1 MRTMQ
6 QRREREDVGAVVR
19 HPPAA
24 AGIRDVDFSRTL
36 RLALFSAGGAM
47 ALVLAVDGAW
57 PWRIVRVGVVGAVV
71 SALLTLGRIVGQRTR
86 GLLFAV
92 VGLVAATAGTAIG
105 MPFLARDGWS
115 LRSDGG
121 LLAGAAGVVLF
132 IFGSVV
138 AIRSVHGWRRV
149 VAVPIAMLGAYSLGS
164 PVAISVY
171 ATNVPRPT
179 LGSRTPA
186 DYGLGYDD
194 ASFVTADGIRLSGWY
209 IPSTNRAA
217 VVLLH
222 GASSTRSNVL
232 EEAVVLARH
241 GYGVLLFDARGFGGS
256 DGRAMNLGWWGDR
269 DINAAVSYLE
279 GRPDVDPNRIGAV
292 GSSMGGEEA
301 IGAMAA
307 DGRVRAA
314 VAEGATGRVAAD
326 LAWLSD
332 RYGVR
337 GLAQE
342 AVNTL
347 TYAITDV
354 LTSARPPLTLRSA
367 AAAAAPRPILLVV
380 AGKVDEEAYAAA
392 AMREA
397 APGNVDVWVVPGSTH
412 TAGLQT
418 QPAQWEER
426 VIGFLDAALV
436 AGR

>member
-47 ALVLAVDGAW
+47 ALVGAW

-186 DYGLGYDD
+186 DTVS
-194 ASFVTADGIRLSGWY
+194 AT
-209 IPSTNRAA
+209 TT
-217 VVLLH
+217 H
-222 GASSTRSNVL
+222 RS
-232 EEAVVLARH
+232 
-241 GYGVLLFDARGFGGS
+241 
-256 DGRAMNLGWWGDR
+256 
-269 DINAAVSYLE
+269 
-279 GRPDVDPNRIGAV
+279 
-292 GSSMGGEEA
+292 
-301 IGAMAA
+301 
-307 DGRVRAA
+307 
-314 VAEGATGRVAAD
+314 
-326 LAWLSD
+326 
-332 RYGVR
+332 
-337 GLAQE
+337 
-342 AVNTL
+342 
-347 TYAITDV
+347 
-354 LTSARPPLTLRSA
+354 
-367 AAAAAPRPILLVV
+367 
-380 AGKVDEEAYAAA
+380 
-392 AMREA
+392 
-397 APGNVDVWVVPGSTH
+397 
-412 TAGLQT
+412 
-418 QPAQWEER
+418 
-426 VIGFLDAALV
+426 
-436 AGR
+436 